1 MGVRE
6 GESFFVCESER
17 TSVKKKR
24 ELFLGF
30 APTCQGSF
38 CVTTQKIFANPWELV
53 QEFQPDSLS
62 IGRDFFLFL
71 FFFLLS
77 SPSPPAVS
85 LLLPRKHTHVK

>member
-1 MGVRE
+1 MG
-6 GESFFVCESER
+6 

-38 CVTTQKIFANPWELV
+38 VLPQKIDPWELV

-62 IGRDFFLFL
+62 IGREKIIWKQNKQKRKEEKKSQINFPF
-71 FFFLLS
+71 S
-77 SPSPPAVS
+77 YS
-85 LLLPRKHTHVK
+85 LEREKVLGAEKI